1 MGSLIVLQDKH
12 HQSQARF
19 PSRDWLSAGFL
30 AAKSATRGWEG
41 LAGTGRAGT
50 GSPLVQKVTPTI
62 KLSPLFPPPPP
73 TPPRKRCV
81 PLCRVPQ
88 PLSLS
93 GRFAVVLRRHGEGL
107 IGFVVTS

>member
-50 GSPLVQKVTPTI
+50 GSPLMQKVTPTI
-62 KLSPLFPPPPP
+62 KLSPLFPPPLPP
-73 TPPRKRCV
+73 LPAN
-81 PLCRVPQ
+81 
-88 PLSLS
+88 
-93 GRFAVVLRRHGEGL
+93 AVSHCAGYRSRSPCQAV
-107 IGFVVTS
+107 SQ